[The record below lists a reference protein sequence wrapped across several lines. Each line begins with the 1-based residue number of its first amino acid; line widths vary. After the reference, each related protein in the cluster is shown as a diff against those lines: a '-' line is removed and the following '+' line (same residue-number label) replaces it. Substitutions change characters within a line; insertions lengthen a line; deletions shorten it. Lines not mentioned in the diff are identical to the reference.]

1 MTQRPPSHWLGVPAS
16 ARRLAPGELLFRQG
30 ERTFGVF
37 RLVRGCVRLQRFTPS
52 GALVPMHTVR
62 DGEPFAEAALFAEH
76 YHCQAEALR
85 ASEVEV
91 YERGALLESLR
102 REPAAM
108 GDLARDLAQRV
119 QQLRQ
124 AIELRQPRSAAERVL
139 QYLRLHAD
147 RSGAW
152 RSTGSLKEWA
162 EEIGLTHEALYRTL
176 ARLERDGRL
185 SRQGTRLTLQ
195 PEGEVR

>member
-1 MTQRPPSHWLGVPAS
+1 MSMATPSHWLGVPAS
-16 ARRLAPGELLFRQG
+16 ARTLAAGELLFRQG

-37 RLVRGCVRLQRFTPS
+37 RLVRGGVRLQRFTPA
-52 GALVPMHTVR
+52 GAVVPMHTVR
-62 DGEPFAEAALFAEH
+62 AGEPFAEAALFADQ

-85 ASEVEV
+85 ASEVLV

-102 REPAAM
+102 ARPEAM

-147 RSGAW
+147 GAGTW
-152 RSTGSLKEWA
+152 RTAGSLKEWA
-162 EEIGLTHEALYRTL
+162 EDIGLTHEALYRTL

-185 SRQGTRLTLQ
+185 RRSGTELTLQ

>member
-1 MTQRPPSHWLGVPAS
+1 MAPPSHWLGVPAS
-16 ARRLAPGELLFRQG
+16 LRTLAAGELLFRQG

-37 RLVRGCVRLQRFTPS
+37 RLARGCVRLQRFTPA
-52 GALVPMHTVR
+52 GAVVPMHTVR
-62 DGEPFAEAALFAEH
+62 EGEPFAEAALFADH

-85 ASEVEV
+85 ASEVLV
-91 YERGALLESLR
+91 YERGALLDSLR
-102 REPAAM
+102 MQPDAM
-108 GDLARDLAQRV
+108 ADLARDLAQRV

-147 RSGAW
+147 GAGTW
-152 RSTGSLKEWA
+152 RTRGSLKEWA

-185 SRQGTRLTLQ
+185 RRSGSEMTLQ